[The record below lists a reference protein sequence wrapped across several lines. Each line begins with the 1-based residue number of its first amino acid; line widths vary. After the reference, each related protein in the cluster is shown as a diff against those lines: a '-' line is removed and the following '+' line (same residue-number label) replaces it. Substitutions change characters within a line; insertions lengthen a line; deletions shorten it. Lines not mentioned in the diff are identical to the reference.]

1 MAYMLYT
8 VIYNQYK
15 LLAIYVTSEDL
26 AIGDALL
33 AFVIVVSKDA
43 LM

>member
-1 MAYMLYT
+1 MLYT

-15 LLAIYVTSEDL
+15 LLAVYVTSEDL
-26 AIGDALL
+26 AIGDAQLL

-43 LM
+43 MM